1 MAVVLTKNQQTTLT
15 RLGNKDYDP
24 IKQADITRLLKKML
38 DRKITATEIVPKVL
52 DYEKVKFPS
61 KSIDEIQKFLSK
73 KLKSGEDRKMFREV
87 LAQGD
92 FTSFDKPIKTPPK
105 PTVDKAPTSTG
116 RNDKPSQPNGK
127 GSDLTKILDRL
138 LSDETKVEVPFQGK
152 GTSTFGDQTSDK
164 TTGIDLSQLFKTG
177 SKLYKDNKGVID
189 KLKNALTP
197 QKLDNGSWLTE
208 IASFEF
214 PELQLLQKVVNLTP
228 LGFSTH
234 DKDNFAK
241 MLSRDPSK
249 MGSVSTADGLRL
261 VAKMLVNPDEIGV
274 LIKTRGEQL
283 AGDALEGIEKW
294 GRKITGQA
302 PLKDP
307 NIGSL
312 EDLIDARRAEG
323 AKKTKRQAD
332 LDRLNGVPPK
342 KTIPPE
348 FSTSDIGGASQGSG
362 ISAGGIVIDTRGLPA
377 LNDRSNM
384 SAEQILDPPHI
395 PGFKESTWYED
406 LFGFTKSLVVPDFS
420 GGGSDKQKFLRSLKE
435 HDPESY
441 NRYQKSMKQY
451 EKTKKKLTLT
461 KTSDVDLSIHRDLL
475 QNTFDFSRDL
485 LEKASSLKELTSQEI
500 ETIYDISGTLE
511 DVMSGSRKISYNDLS
526 KIQRAIF
533 SKIPSKVLSDSDIDG
548 FVDIMKSS
556 LDAMFD
562 GDSKL
567 ADDYDYISDLK
578 TDTESTAD
586 IDTDERKPEE
596 KKGDDGKERKD
607 DDDKVP
613 EEDPSDE
620 PTETGKV
627 TEVRL
632 DSSKPDDKKDFPR
645 LRPRMKWGGTDSVFF
660 REKNEVQQA
669 NLIAEAMSVEQA
681 GWGNKPD
688 NPLYKRNII
697 QDDMRYGRTYSMP
710 SPPPSNPTT
719 LPQSFIKMTQPI
731 MLPQYAPNTNTYA
744 DVGRDPEL
752 FGQYQRFRPAT
763 QQTVYPSLEQINQPR
778 EYPWVA
784 DEGSGGLEL
793 PPSTYNYLQNLRF
806 T

>member
-1 MAVVLTKNQQTTLT
+1 MAILLTKGQERTLVH
-15 RLGNKDYDP
+15 LNKKEYSDV
-24 IKQADITRLLKKML
+24 KQADITRLLKRML
-38 DRKITATEIVPKVL
+38 DRKITATEIVPKVI

-61 KSIDEIQKFLSK
+61 KSLDEIQKFLAK
-73 KLKSGEDRKMFREV
+73 KLKSGDDRKMFREV

-116 RNDKPSQPNGK
+116 RNDAPSQPNGK
-127 GSDLTKILDRL
+127 ASELTKILDRL
-138 LSDETKVEVPFQGK
+138 LSDDTKVEEPFQGK
-152 GTSTFGDQTSDK
+152 GVTVGDQTDA
-164 TTGIDLSQLFKTG
+164 GIDLSQLFKTG
-177 SKLYKDNKGVID
+177 SKLYKDNKSTID
-189 KLKNALTP
+189 KLKRALTP
-197 QKLDNGSWLTE
+197 QKLDDGSWLTD

-241 MLSRDPSK
+241 MLSRDPTK
-249 MGSVSTADGLRL
+249 MGQVSTSDGLRL

-312 EDLIDARRAEG
+312 EDLIDARRASG
-323 AKKTKRQAD
+323 AKKSKRQED
-332 LDRLNGVPPK
+332 LDRLNGIPPK
-342 KTIPPE
+342 EKIPPE
-348 FSTSDIGGASQGSG
+348 FSTADIGGEDRQSG
-362 ISAGGIVIDTRGLPA
+362 ISAGGVVHTTTGIPA

-384 SAEQILDPPHI
+384 TAEQILAPPHI
-395 PGFKESTWYED
+395 PGFVESTWYDD
-406 LFGFTKSLVVPDFS
+406 LFGWFKDLVVPDFS
-420 GGGSDKQKFLRSLKE
+420 GSGTDQEKYLRSLKE

-451 EKTKKKLTLT
+451 EKTKTKLTLT
-461 KTSDVDLSIHRDLL
+461 KGSDVNLSIHKDLL
-475 QNTFDFSRDL
+475 QNTFDFSREL

-511 DVMSGSRKISYNDLS
+511 DVMSGSRTISYDDLA

-533 SKIPSKVLSDSDIDG
+533 SKIPAQVLADSDIDG
-548 FVDIMKSS
+548 FVDTMKSS

-578 TDTESTAD
+578 TDAEATAD
-586 IDTDERKPEE
+586 IDTDDKKPEE
-596 KKGDDGKERKD
+596 KKGDDDKEKKTD
-607 DDDKVP
+607 DDRVP
-613 EEDPSDE
+613 EEDPDDPTK

-632 DSSKPDDKKDFPR
+632 NSNKPDSKKDWPH
-645 LRPRMKWGGTDSVFF
+645 LRPRMKWGGTNELFM

-669 NLIAEAMSVEQA
+669 NLIAEAMSVEQS
-681 GWGNKPD
+681 GWGNLPD
-688 NPLYKRNII
+688 NPLYKRNLI
-697 QDDMRYGRTYSMP
+697 QDQMRYGRTYSMP

-752 FGQYQRFRPAT
+752 YGQYQRLRPA
-763 QQTVYPSLEQINQPR
+763 QQMTVYPALEQINQPR
-778 EYPWVA
+778 EYPFVA